1 MVARGRTCFGANQAG
16 KRWKRGWR
24 RLVMGMKPKGP
35 EQVDLDHLEQD
46 RTDACHPVSSR
57 PRVCRNLEGHPRV
70 SKSSSH
76 DEARPRSWYLPGTVP
91 KVGPA
96 PASVISSEA
105 ELCRACRAGE
115 AVRWPACPDKR
126 KILCWPLQTKSH
138 GRCTPSHRRWARPG
152 SPNDTGHASHRGCS
166 SAPSPLPARGW
177 TPARGTTLA
186 GARSLLW

>member
-1 MVARGRTCFGANQAG
+1 
-16 KRWKRGWR
+16 
-24 RLVMGMKPKGP
+24 MGMKPKGP

-57 PRVCRNLEGHPRV
+57 PRVCRNPEGHPCV

-76 DEARPRSWYLPGTVP
+76 DEARPGSWYLPGTDP

-105 ELCRACRAGE
+105 ELCRACRAVE
-115 AVRWPACPDKR
+115 AVRWPVCPDKG

-138 GRCTPSHRRWARPG
+138 GRCTPSHHRRARPG
-152 SPNDTGHASHRGCS
+152 SPKGT
-166 SAPSPLPARGW
+166 
-177 TPARGTTLA
+177 RGTLHTGGAALPPPRCLREDGRQPEAHPRLELA
-186 GARSLLW
+186 PRFGDFLLSRG